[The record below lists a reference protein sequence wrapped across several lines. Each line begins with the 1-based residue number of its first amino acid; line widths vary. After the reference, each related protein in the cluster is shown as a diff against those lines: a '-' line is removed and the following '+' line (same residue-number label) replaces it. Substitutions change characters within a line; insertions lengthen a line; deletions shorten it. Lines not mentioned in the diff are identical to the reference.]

1 MFYGNCGL
9 YLNKIQPRSISFNK
23 KVHNIFEGR
32 KKKDS
37 VKVEVEML
45 SFPPA
50 ALTIYEYRTTIIYRL
65 PLKYTLQT
73 TFISFH
79 LGILLKYNADAAQI

>member
-1 MFYGNCGL
+1 MVIVVYTWIKYSLDQFL
-9 YLNKIQPRSISFNK
+9 SIRRFVIYLR
-23 KVHNIFEGR
+23 EE

-45 SFPPA
+45 SFPPP

-79 LGILLKYNADAAQI
+79 LGILLKYNADATQI

>member
-1 MFYGNCGL
+1 
-9 YLNKIQPRSISFNK
+9 
-23 KVHNIFEGR
+23 
-32 KKKDS
+32 
-37 VKVEVEML
+37 ML

-50 ALTIYEYRTTIIYRL
+50 ALTIYEYRTIIYRL

-79 LGILLKYNADAAQI
+79 LGILLKYNADATQI